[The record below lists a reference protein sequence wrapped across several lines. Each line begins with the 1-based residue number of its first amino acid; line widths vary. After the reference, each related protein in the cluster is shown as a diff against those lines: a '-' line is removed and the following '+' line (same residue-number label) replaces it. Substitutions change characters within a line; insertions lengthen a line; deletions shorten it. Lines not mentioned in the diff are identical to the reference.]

1 VSVTS
6 VSVPSGV
13 PDQPMGDEQTRQGA
27 LNRACNA
34 SNLPSGPGQAADF
47 FVGLEGGCV
56 FEAPVEIP
64 SSQSAP
70 ARPQQLSC
78 FAWGIVVKR
87 GSSVVGAARTAS
99 FQLPDCVAQLVAQ
112 VRSSLP
118 LLSKRVM
125 SHHFVLQGVEIGVA
139 DDQVFGRVDSK
150 RQGGSVGLLSG
161 GLIDRAAYYE
171 HAMILALVPFMDCN
185 KTLY

>member
-1 VSVTS
+1 VVVTS

-34 SNLPSGPGQAADF
+34 SNLQGHAADF

-56 FEAPVEIP
+56 FEAPVELP
-64 SSQSAP
+64 SSQSSP

-112 VRSSLP
+112 VPSSPP
-118 LLSKRVM
+118 LFSKRGM
-125 SHHFVLQGVEIGVA
+125 SHQSFRFAGSRA
-139 DDQVFGRVDSK
+139 R
-150 RQGGSVGLLSG
+150 RGG
-161 GLIDRAAYYE
+161 
-171 HAMILALVPFMDCN
+171 
-185 KTLY
+185 